1 MVRYDYLDADSQD
14 DDLRLILTVNFRRMP
29 VGFIYFMSLYYRDNT
44 LSRIKQIREAENTF
58 KDFLIEKRDY
68 VPTRKINIV
77 DSLANDFEMYS
88 LFKDTWI
95 GERLN
100 TMANLRELLEHNRRS
115 EELDLSSILQE

>member
-1 MVRYDYLDADSQD
+1 M
-14 DDLRLILTVNFRRMP
+14 
-29 VGFIYFMSLYYRDNT
+29 
-44 LSRIKQIREAENTF
+44 
-58 KDFLIEKRDY
+58 
-68 VPTRKINIV
+68 
-77 DSLANDFEMYS
+77 ANDFEMYS